1 STDITITPFFLDQL
15 TSQLQR
21 RQTYVAFFAGLELNI
36 VEKPI
41 DPNPRVLMSR
51 VITNVGRAYHAST
64 GEFVAPVHGVYV
76 LTAAIS
82 AQGRARAAVRLMHN
96 DQQVFDIW
104 AESSPWSTATN
115 QGILQMRKG
124 DRAWLSIR
132 EGAYF
137 LHGYMY
143 STFSGYLLFQYDGD
157 S

>member
-1 STDITITPFFLDQL
+1 MEVILIYFAKLIIWRNLKLQLPTHFGSTDITITPFFLDQL

-82 AQGRARAAVRLMHN
+82 AQGRARVSYL
-96 DQQVFDIW
+96 V
-104 AESSPWSTATN
+104 
-115 QGILQMRKG
+115 
-124 DRAWLSIR
+124 
-132 EGAYF
+132 
-137 LHGYMY
+137 LHAK
-143 STFSGYLLFQYDGD
+143 SQ
-157 S
+157 